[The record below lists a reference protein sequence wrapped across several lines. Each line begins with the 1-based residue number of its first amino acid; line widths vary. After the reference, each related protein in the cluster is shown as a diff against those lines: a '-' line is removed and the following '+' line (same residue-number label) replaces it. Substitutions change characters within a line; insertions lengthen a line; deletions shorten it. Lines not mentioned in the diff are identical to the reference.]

1 MIYKTTGKYPAIR
14 FGDLMLATEKD
25 SITTDTEMNIAM
37 DWASKDGI
45 VGYMWHWA
53 APDDKREYY
62 ADQTDCKDTD
72 KALLHCSRSL
82 CLKEQALI

>member
-1 MIYKTTGKYPAIR
+1 
-14 FGDLMLATEKD
+14 MLATEKD

-53 APDDKREYY
+53 APDDKSVNIMPTRRILTSKR
-62 ADQTDCKDTD
+62 QLQRKISQNS
-72 KALLHCSRSL
+72 ALRISKSFKRT
-82 CLKEQALI
+82 AR